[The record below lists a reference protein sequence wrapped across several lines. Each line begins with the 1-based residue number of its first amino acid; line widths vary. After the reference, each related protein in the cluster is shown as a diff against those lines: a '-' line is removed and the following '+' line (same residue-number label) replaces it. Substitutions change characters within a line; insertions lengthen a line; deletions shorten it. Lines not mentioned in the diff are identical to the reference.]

1 MRDTYDRKTLKLHS
15 HLRLIEARGVVSVS
29 QLGLSTGQDL
39 VDGQAADVVLTQE
52 PDIII
57 IIIIIN
63 IIIRNL
69 SST

>member
-1 MRDTYDRKTLKLHS
+1 MIIYDLYS
-15 HLRLIEARGVVSVS
+15 HLRLIEARGVVSVC
-29 QLGLSTGQDL
+29 QLGLSPRQDL

-57 IIIIIN
+57 IIIII
-63 IIIRNL
+63 IMIIRNL

>member
-1 MRDTYDRKTLKLHS
+1 MIRKLHFY
-15 HLRLIEARGVVSVS
+15 LWLIEARGVVSVC
-29 QLGLSTGQDL
+29 QLGLSPRQDL
-39 VDGQAADVVLTQE
+39 VDGQATDVVLTQE

-57 IIIIIN
+57 IIIIIMIIM